1 MGKQSAAELLT
12 RVQQGEERLDLG
24 CVAALGGEMY
34 GGLRARPQRIMA
46 ALGENA
52 KGPTSF
58 FFFS

>member
-1 MGKQSAAELLT
+1 
-12 RVQQGEERLDLG
+12 
-24 CVAALGGEMY
+24 MY

-58 FFFS
+58 FFFHEECVLILSFASLLVLQFSFLYVSC